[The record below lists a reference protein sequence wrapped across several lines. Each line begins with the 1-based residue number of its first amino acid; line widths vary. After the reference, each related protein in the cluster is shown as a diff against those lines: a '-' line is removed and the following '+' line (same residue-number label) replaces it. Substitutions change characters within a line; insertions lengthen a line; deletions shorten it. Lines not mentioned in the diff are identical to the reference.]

1 MMSGAGII
9 WRYPHTL
16 AVGAG
21 QWPGLHLAAD
31 QNIYIGPVPVWH
43 SLGFHI
49 LVASYSGVCLYIR
62 LRPSASNLLKRDIHQ
77 NKISTL
83 NMAKHGGGV
92 VKESELLNLAQSTL
106 SQRLPKFCK
115 W

>member
-21 QWPGLHLAAD
+21 QWQGLHLAAD

-83 NMAKHGGGV
+83 NMAKHGRGG
-92 VKESELLNLAQSTL
+92 
-106 SQRLPKFCK
+106 
-115 W
+115 WW